1 MKRIISIGMTVLLLV
16 FGLMLSLASADWEIP
31 VNTQTNSRSKT
42 ASQGT
47 EYTSTFRIKVTE
59 DSLATR
65 SGPSTEHTGN
75 GTLANM
81 KNRVVTVLSRSA
93 GGSGIGWVE
102 IELEYTTGAYRRAWI
117 GAQHL
122 NLTDNQLNSL
132 RFDYETELGY
142 GTINQ
147 KTTPRQGPGQKY
159 IGNKDFT
166 YSKGN
171 KVVVIASENNYYLV
185 ESQEWNPKEGK
196 YQILRCWVPTSTVDM
211 D

>member
-1 MKRIISIGMTVLLLV
+1 MKRTISIGMTVLLV
-16 FGLMLSLASADWEIP
+16 LSLILSYASADWVVP
-31 VNTQTNSRSKT
+31 TNKTISNESKT
-42 ASQGT
+42 ASQGAG
-47 EYTSTFRIKVTE
+47 YTSTFRIKVTE

-65 SGPSTEHTGN
+65 SGPSTGHTGN

-122 NLTDNQLNSL
+122 NLTDDQLNSL
-132 RFDYETELGY
+132 RFDYDTALGY
-142 GTINQ
+142 GTISERI
-147 KTTPRQGPGQKY
+147 TPRQGPGQKY
-159 IGNKDFT
+159 IRNKDFT
-166 YSKGN
+166 YNRGSN
-171 KVVVIASENNYYLV
+171 VAVIASENDYYLV

-196 YQILRCWVPTSTVDM
+196 YQILRCWVPISTVNM
-211 D
+211 N